1 MEYEK
6 MNLHSEMNAELR
18 ALIEDFES
26 ASNRLQAFLNPNDNL
41 RKEESVPANYFAL
54 MIRMFYVE
62 PDGSSK
68 VKLIQHVG
76 LKDFTYAVKQD
87 LKLML

>member
-6 MNLHSEMNAELR
+6 MNLHPEMNAELR

-26 ASNRLQAFLNPNDNL
+26 AANRLKAFLDPNDNL
-41 RKEESVPANYFAL
+41 LKENSDPANYFAL

-68 VKLIQHVG
+68 VRRMNHICSD
-76 LKDFTYAVKQD
+76 DFTYTVRQD
-87 LKLML
+87 LKRLL